1 MLPSAMGCGGCQIED
16 AVRRNVLEKSAL
28 MAALFQGTSMPDR
41 DWWSA
46 LWPDPEGLL
55 QQVGIRHGMSVL
67 DLCCGDGYFTGPLA
81 ELVDGRLAALDLDPD
96 MIALAKA
103 EVERR
108 HASVRQW
115 ICADATSLAERL
127 DEPVDY
133 VLIANTFH
141 GVPDQIGLAR
151 SVRAALRPDGLFC
164 IVNWHPRP
172 REETVVLGQP
182 RGPRTEM
189 RMPIEAVR
197 TVVEP
202 AGLTMLRVV
211 DLPPYHYAAVFQ
223 VA

>member
-1 MLPSAMGCGGCQIED
+1 
-16 AVRRNVLEKSAL
+16 

-55 QQVGIRHGMSVL
+55 QQVGIRRGMSVL

-81 ELVDGRLAALDLDPD
+81 ALVDGRLAALDLDPA
-96 MIALAKA
+96 MIDLAKA

-108 HASVRQW
+108 GASVRQW

-127 DEPVDY
+127 DEPVDF

-151 SVRAALRPDGLFC
+151 SVREVLRPNGVFC
-164 IVNWHPRP
+164 IINWHPVP
-172 REETVVLGQP
+172 REETVILGKP

-189 RMPIEAVR
+189 RMPPESVRAVGEAAGFHMVR
-197 TVVEP
+197 I
-202 AGLTMLRVV
+202 V